1 MGWPV
6 GEVGTHT
13 VESDRPGAD
22 GEPNASGPMRK
33 QILQR
38 ILSWFGTRHEM
49 SVQATEGLKGKIWVG
64 SRRSYSF
71 RASVRGD

>member
-1 MGWPV
+1 
-6 GEVGTHT
+6 
-13 VESDRPGAD
+13 
-22 GEPNASGPMRK
+22 MRK